1 MAKFAGEMS
10 RRRPVST
17 VINSA
22 VTGEGG
28 RGVKYDS
35 RTELWNL
42 TTAAMVGG
50 EKSFYENGEVR
61 DARLASLVR
70 SIVAEPGGF
79 EWLSR
84 FVPFLRRE
92 MFMRTATVMVAAEAA
107 RARQVL
113 VRAGSAP
120 AVESGYSVRALVA
133 SAIDRMDEFGEFIG
147 YWRMRFGRA
156 IPGGVQRGLADA
168 LRDSLTEYNAMK
180 YDGNARAYRIGD
192 ILNIVHPEAKASW
205 QGDLYEYLLDR
216 RHHSTG
222 IRVSLER
229 LPMVQH
235 RRLMES
241 MTLAERRVLAGDLD
255 GNSRLAEHFRL
266 SGMTWENAAGWLQR
280 ELTASDWAAL
290 IPTMGYMALLRNLR
304 NFDDAGVSDAV
315 AEQVIARLADPEQ
328 VAKSKQFPYRFYTA
342 YRAASGS
349 FRWAHALSK
358 ALDLSTQN
366 VPALRGKTLVLV
378 DTSGSMSGATLS
390 ARSDVQYVDIAALFG
405 TVLAARNEGVQVI
418 SFASSAEQITFPTKG
433 NVLKNV
439 DYLRGR
445 VGRVGHGTDVSQG
458 LRYLGDHDRVVIFS
472 DMQDVAGLASSDN
485 SGYFYG
491 NRVALPAKTLAYS
504 FNLAGH
510 EAGIVDTR
518 NPNRFVLG
526 GFSDA
531 AFRMM
536 AMVEAGKDQ
545 NWPF

>member
-192 ILNIVHPEAKASW
+192 ILNCYADLSRSAKELAY
-205 QGDLYEYLLDR
+205 QP
-216 RHHSTG
+216 
-222 IRVSLER
+222 RVSLEDGIR
-229 LPMVQH
+229 
-235 RRLMES
+235 
-241 MTLAERRVLAGDLD
+241 DL
-255 GNSRLAEHFRL
+255 
-266 SGMTWENAAGWLQR
+266 
-280 ELTASDWAAL
+280 
-290 IPTMGYMALLRNLR
+290 
-304 NFDDAGVSDAV
+304 
-315 AEQVIARLADPEQ
+315 
-328 VAKSKQFPYRFYTA
+328 
-342 YRAASGS
+342 
-349 FRWAHALSK
+349 
-358 ALDLSTQN
+358 TQSI
-366 VPALRGKTLVLV
+366 
-378 DTSGSMSGATLS
+378 D
-390 ARSDVQYVDIAALFG
+390 
-405 TVLAARNEGVQVI
+405 
-418 SFASSAEQITFPTKG
+418 
-433 NVLKNV
+433 
-439 DYLRGR
+439 
-445 VGRVGHGTDVSQG
+445 
-458 LRYLGDHDRVVIFS
+458 
-472 DMQDVAGLASSDN
+472 LASTTDCS
-485 SGYFYG
+485 
-491 NRVALPAKTLAYS
+491 
-504 FNLAGH
+504 
-510 EAGIVDTR
+510 
-518 NPNRFVLG
+518 
-526 GFSDA
+526 A
-531 AFRMM
+531 A
-536 AMVEAGKDQ
+536 VEAELRHKGLLL
-545 NWPF
+545 NG

>member
-1 MAKFAGEMS
+1 MAKFANEAS
-10 RRRPVST
+10 RRRAVST
-17 VINSA
+17 AINSA

-28 RGVKYDS
+28 QGVKYDE

-50 EKSFYENGEVR
+50 EKSFYEDGKVR
-61 DARLASLVR
+61 DNRLVTLTQK
-70 SIVAEPGGF
+70 IVEQPGGF

-92 MFMRTATVMVAAEAA
+92 MFMRTAPVMLAAEAS
-107 RARQVL
+107 RHRQTL
-113 VRAGSAP
+113 VRADKAP
-120 AVESGYSVRALVA
+120 AVEPGYSVRALVA
-133 SAIDRMDEFGEFIG
+133 SAMGRMDEFGEFIG

-168 LRDSLTEYNAMK
+168 LQETLNEYNAMK
-180 YDGNARAYRIGD
+180 YDGNARTYRVGD
-192 ILNIVHPEAKASW
+192 ILNIVHPDAKAPW

-216 RHHSTG
+216 RHHSTSV
-222 IRVSLER
+222 RVSLER
-229 LPMVQH
+229 LPMISA
-235 RRLMES
+235 RRELEAMP
-241 MTLAERRVLAGDLD
+241 LDERRAMATSPKFGEALRV
-255 GNSRLAEHFRL
+255 
-266 SGMTWENAAGWLQR
+266 SGMTWENVAGWLQR
-280 ELTASDWAAL
+280 ELTASDWEAL
-290 IPTMGYMALLRNLR
+290 APTMGYMALLRNLR
-304 NFDDAGVSDAV
+304 NFDDGGMSDAV
-315 AEQVIARLADPEQ
+315 AEQVAARLADPDQ

-378 DTSGSMSGATLS
+378 DTSGSMSGSTVS

-405 TVLAARNEGVQVI
+405 TVLAARNEGVQVV
-418 SFASSAEQITFPTKG
+418 SFASGAEEVTFPTKS
-433 NVLKNV
+433 NVLRNV
-439 DYLRGR
+439 DHLRGR

-458 LRYLGDHDRVVIFS
+458 IRYLGDHDRLVIFS
-472 DMQDVAGLASSDN
+472 DMQDVAGLALTER
-485 SGYFYG
+485 GFGQFYG
-491 NRVALPAKTLAYS
+491 SRVAIPAKTVAYS

-510 EAGIVDTR
+510 EAGIIDTR

-536 AMVEAGKDQ
+536 AMVEAGRDQ